1 MLKGL
6 PKDMVRT
13 WWEGDGRLG
22 VPSETEE
29 DESSI

>member
-6 PKDMVRT
+6 PKDMVRG
-13 WWEGDGRLG
+13 WEGDGRLG